1 MAYMPKRSTLIAQI
15 MLLFNPIPLANIQS
29 VCLPN
34 YIVFFLLLK
43 SQTLKVILLFILQ
56 ENIKNIE

>member
-34 YIVFFLLLK
+34 YIVFFFTTK
-43 SQTLKVILLFILQ
+43 KPDSKGNSTLYPPR
-56 ENIKNIE
+56 EY